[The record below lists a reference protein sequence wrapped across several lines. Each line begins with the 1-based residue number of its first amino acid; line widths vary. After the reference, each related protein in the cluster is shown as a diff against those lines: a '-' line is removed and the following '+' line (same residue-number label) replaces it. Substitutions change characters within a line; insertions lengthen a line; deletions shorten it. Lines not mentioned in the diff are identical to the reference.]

1 MVLVCLEHARW
12 RLGAPDPDQVRL
24 RPFEVELLCEIP
36 SVAGNINASTKDVCF
51 TFVPNQ
57 INSHSIAGSIT
68 YWIVEAIDLSFR

>member
-1 MVLVCLEHARW
+1 ML
-12 RLGAPDPDQVRL
+12 
-24 RPFEVELLCEIP
+24 EIP